1 MDKEI
6 GDDFDFGHL
15 FLSVFTFMKIKFTK
29 DLGKCGYAVVSFKYQ
44 KIIENCAA

>member
-6 GDDFDFGHL
+6 GDDFENGHL

-29 DLGKCGYAVVSFKYQ
+29 GLGFFGYAVGSFKYQ
-44 KIIENCAA
+44 KNH